1 LKEGCERE
9 LLPTTENKLVFCNY
23 FIHGRKNYR
32 IYRKRKGG
40 REIGGVMDRRIE
52 RKRALGRKG
61 YFWIYNTF
69 RIIYGDL
76 NVEIFFL

>member
-1 LKEGCERE
+1 MEERIIGYIGKER
-9 LLPTTENKLVFCNY
+9 
-23 FIHGRKNYR
+23 
-32 IYRKRKGG
+32 GG

-76 NVEIFFL
+76 NLEIFSLRTLFNLN